1 MYCDNINIPK
11 TITHLTLDCNYPNA
25 FVKIDNNKCVVNQK
39 NNYYIHNFLK
49 RQDLDNLE
57 YLEFPNNYN
66 DSIKGIIP
74 KKLKTLD
81 FGSEF
86 NYFFEKDDLP
96 KTLRSLTLGIKYSHS
111 LINVPKSLIKLELV
125 SANENVFNSIPR
137 KLKILVIYA
146 NNIKVDKCEQIMN
159 NLPIGLEKLII
170 NCYTEEKKGLLKKIP
185 FGCIVYNERK
195 EILCD

>member
-1 MYCDNINIPK
+1 MCCDNIHIPK
-11 TITHLTLDCNYPNA
+11 TITHLILDYNYSNA

-39 NNYYIHNFLK
+39 DNYFIPGFMK
-49 RQDLDNLE
+49 RHDLNNLE
-57 YLEFPNNYN
+57 YLEFPNSYN
-66 DSIKGIIP
+66 DSIKGILP
-74 KKLKTLD
+74 KKIKTLN

-96 KTLRSLTLGIKYSHS
+96 KTLRTLTLGIKYSHS

-125 SANENVFNSIPR
+125 TANENVFNSIPR

-146 NNIKVDKCEQIMN
+146 NNIDVDKCEQIMN

-170 NCYTEEKKGLLKKIP
+170 NYYVEEKIGLLKKIP
-185 FGCIVYNERK
+185 FRCTVYNEKK